1 MTDNIA
7 KKEDFLFSFSSSIT
21 NSILYTQEHPI
32 TLKAI
37 EKSFNLLKETLE
49 GKDSL
54 RISVLEERLFID
66 DEPIWKKGIII
77 SNIIEKLKVKGVNS
91 INFLFGVEFN
101 EFLEFIKEFSKPVK
115 KGGSEIHSTPHIKIG
130 KLSLSSGEE
139 GISEAS
145 LSDLE
150 RKIPT
155 IEDEIEI
162 LKEIFKDIESSR
174 HVPVGNLKEI
184 VLRFMKGLKESISP
198 LLLLIPFKGHEEYLY
213 SHSINVCIL
222 TLAQGESLG
231 LEGNDLAN
239 LGIAG
244 LLHDIGKIKIRR
256 EILLK
261 SGILEREEWE
271 KIKKHPEEGAKLLMK
286 IPEIPEIAIISAY
299 EHHIKF
305 DGSGYPR
312 KRYNGAPSF
321 ISQMITISDFYD
333 ALRTER
339 SYRANLEH
347 DEVLTLMDIKSG
359 TDFNPKLLAN
369 FIMLF

>member
-1 MTDNIA
+1 MTDNTL

-21 NSILYTQEHPI
+21 NSILYTPEHPI
-32 TLKAI
+32 TLRAI
-37 EKSFNLLKETLE
+37 ERSFNLLKEILE

-66 DEPIWKKGIII
+66 DEPIWKKGVII
-77 SNIIEKLKVKGVNS
+77 SNIIEKLKVKGLNS
-91 INFLFGVEFN
+91 ISFLSGIEFN
-101 EFLEFIKEFSKPVK
+101 EFLDFINEFSKPVRR
-115 KGGSEIHSTPHIKIG
+115 GGSEIHSTPHIRIG
-130 KLSLSSGEE
+130 KLSLSSGKE

-155 IEDEIEI
+155 AEDEIEI
-162 LKEIFKDIESSR
+162 LKEIFKDIESSS
-174 HVPVGNLKEI
+174 HVPAGNLKEI
-184 VLRFMKGLKESISP
+184 VLRFVKGLKESISP
-198 LLLLIPFKGHEEYLY
+198 LLLLIPFKSHEEYLY
-213 SHSINVCIL
+213 HHSINVCIL
-222 TLAQGESLG
+222 TLAQGLSLG
-231 LEGNDLAN
+231 LEGEDLTN

-244 LLHDIGKIKIRR
+244 LFHDIGKIKIRR

-271 KIKKHPEEGAKLLMK
+271 EVKKHPEEGSKLLMK
-286 IPEIPEIAIISAY
+286 VSEIPEIAIISAY

-312 KRYNGAPSF
+312 KRYDGAPSF

-339 SYRANLEH
+339 PYRANLEH
-347 DEVLTLMDIKSG
+347 DEVIALMDVKSG